1 MLDYALVFLA
11 LAVVAG
17 LFGFG
22 GVAAGAESVAQILF
36 VIFLLLALISFVINH
51 LQGRPETESKN
62 DPQPQ

>member
-1 MLDYALVFLA
+1 MLDYTLTFLA

-22 GVAAGAESVAQILF
+22 GVAAGAESVSQILF
-36 VIFLLLALISFVINH
+36 VIFLLLALISFVVDH
-51 LQGRPETESKN
+51 LQGRPRTDSKN